1 MAENERRRRRRANV
15 ALDAQDFISAEL
27 VNDMDLIDQNNRT
40 NPYARG
46 ADNDFTQDSIELGLV
61 ANQPVPV
68 RNRGHRTE
76 LDARL
81 VQELNP
87 ASEITGR
94 PRNNSSATIVEADS
108 SKDSIVFG

>member
-46 ADNDFTQDSIELGLV
+46 ADVGTDSIELGLV
-61 ANQPVPV
+61 
-68 RNRGHRTE
+68 
-76 LDARL
+76 
-81 VQELNP
+81 
-87 ASEITGR
+87 
-94 PRNNSSATIVEADS
+94 NNSAVRP
-108 SKDSIVFG
+108 GQRL